1 MTPSDLPRIYES
13 PDGKGIR
20 DITTEFWYDPAEPKT
35 RDITPGEWKR
45 VMGDVA
51 KQIPEQILFTSG
63 GTVTSNFTTANQ
75 TDDLVEVFSPPR
87 VLGPGAQ
94 PRIVGDLALD
104 LKTGW
109 DCRKKE
115 DRMWALAEVKRRK
128 PKVVGLTP
136 PCQMCCA
143 LQNLSI
149 GAGAEEWEKQYK
161 EALLFLRFAIRVAK
175 MQLDA

>member
-1 MTPSDLPRIYES
+1 
-13 PDGKGIR
+13 
-20 DITTEFWYDPAEPKT
+20 
-35 RDITPGEWKR
+35 
-45 VMGDVA
+45 MGDVA

-75 TDDLVEVFSPPR
+75 TDDLVEAFSPPR

-115 DRMWALAEVKRRK
+115 DRAWALAEVKRRK
-128 PKVVGLTP
+128 PKVVGLSP
-136 PCQMCCA
+136 LRQMFRA
-143 LQNLSI
+143 LQNLSV
-149 GAGAEEWEKQYK
+149 GERTEEWEKQCR
-161 EALLFLRFAIRVAK
+161 EALPLLRFAIRVAK
-175 MQLDA
+175 MQLDAGRRFYLEHP